1 MVMDTVNDPDR
12 PEKARMQIHN
22 YFKATPLPES
32 YTKDYTNKSPI
43 GPTLSLNEF
52 TGQPSCCRMVR

>member
-1 MVMDTVNDPDR
+1 MVLNTVNDLDR

-32 YTKDYTNKSPI
+32 RTND
-43 GPTLSLNEF
+43 
-52 TGQPSCCRMVR
+52 